1 MKNTGT
7 PYANWK
13 DDGSYDAIVIGSG
26 IGGLGVAALLA
37 KHAHKRVLVLE
48 RHTKAGGFTHAFS
61 RKDWDWDVGVHYI
74 GQVHHEGSMLRR
86 LFDEVGDGTLQ
97 WEPMGEVYDT
107 VVIGGQRWEYVA
119 GREAWRDRL
128 HLYFPDETDAID
140 RYLELVREAIGGA
153 RTFFAEKALPRA
165 AALVAGPWMRR
176 QFLRHSDRTLGE
188 VLDEITGNPTL
199 KAVLATQ
206 FGDHGLPPSRAS
218 FVIHAMIF
226 NHYLGGAA
234 YPVGGAS
241 RIAES
246 VAPVIE
252 EAGGDVVVNANVAS
266 VMVEGHRAVGVRMAG
281 GREIRAPL
289 VICDAGVP
297 NTVDHLLPEGT
308 PGREALRATLRRTT
322 RSASHICLYVGLD
335 ATDEALGLNRSN
347 LWVYNS
353 ADQDGDLAR
362 YLADTEAPLPMVYI
376 SFPSAKDPDFAN
388 RHPGK
393 ATVEVVS
400 IAPYDRFQQWEDT
413 KWMKRGEDYETIK
426 AELSSRL
433 IEVLEREV
441 PQIAGKIAYSELST
455 PLSTRHFSGYDK
467 GEIYGLDHTPA
478 RFRERALRPKTGLK
492 GFYLTGQDVCT
503 AGVAG
508 ALFGAVLSAS
518 AILGRNLLGEISRNK
533 SS

>member
-1 MKNTGT
+1 MKKTGT
-7 PYANWK
+7 PYAAWK
-13 DDGSYDAIVIGSG
+13 DDGNYDAIVIGSG
-26 IGGLGVAALLA
+26 IGGLGIAALLA
-37 KHAHKRVLVLE
+37 KHADKRVLVLE

-61 RKDWDWDVGVHYI
+61 REDWDWDVGVHYI
-74 GQVHHEGSMLRR
+74 GQVHREGSMIRR
-86 LFDEVGDGTLQ
+86 LCDEISGGALQ

-107 VVIGGQRWEYVA
+107 VVIGEQRWEYVT
-119 GREAWRDRL
+119 GREAWCERM
-128 HLYFPDETDAID
+128 HSYFPEDITAID
-140 RYLELVREAIGGA
+140 RYLEQVQDAIGGA
-153 RTFFAEKALPRA
+153 QTFFAEKALPGP

-176 QFLRHSDRTLGE
+176 RFLRHSARTLGE
-188 VLDEITGNPTL
+188 VLDEVTDNATL
-199 KAVLATQ
+199 KAVLAAQ
-206 FGDHGLPPSRAS
+206 FGDHGLPPAKAS

-241 RIAES
+241 KIAET

-252 EAGGDVVVNANVAS
+252 AAGGDVVVNADVVS
-266 VMVEGHRAVGVRMAG
+266 VLVEGGRAVGVRMIKG
-281 GREIRAPL
+281 DEIRAPL
-289 VICDAGVP
+289 VISDAGVP

-308 PGREALRATLRRTT
+308 PGRETLRATLQRTE
-322 RSASHICLYVGLD
+322 RSASHVCLYVGLD
-335 ATDEALGLNRSN
+335 ATDEELGLGRSN
-347 LWVYNS
+347 LWVYHS
-353 ADQDGDLAR
+353 PDQDGDLAR
-362 YLADTEAPLPMVYI
+362 YLADPEAPLPMVFI

-400 IAPYDRFQQWEDT
+400 IAPYDRFRQWEDT
-413 KWMKRGEDYETIK
+413 KWMKRGEDYEAIK
-426 AELSSRL
+426 DELSSRL

-455 PLSTRHFSGYDK
+455 PLSTRHFGGYDK
-467 GEIYGLDHTPA
+467 GEIYGLEHTPA
-478 RFRERALRPKTGLK
+478 RFRERALRPKTGLR

-503 AGVAG
+503 AGIAG

-518 AILGRNLLGEISRNK
+518 AILKRNLLAEISRNK

>member
-1 MKNTGT
+1 MKKTGE

-13 DDGSYDAIVIGSG
+13 DPGDYDAIIIGSG
-26 IGGLGVAALLA
+26 IGGLAIAALLA
-37 KHAHKRVLVLE
+37 KHAGRKVLVLE

-86 LFDEVGDGTLQ
+86 LFDEVGDGSLQ

-107 VVIGGQRWEYVA
+107 VVIGGERWEYVT
-119 GREAWRDRL
+119 GREAWRERM
-128 HLYFPDETDAID
+128 HSYFPNETEAID
-140 RYLELVREAIGGA
+140 QYLELVRDAIGGA
-153 RTFFAEKALPRA
+153 RTFFAEKALPTA
-165 AALVAGPWMRR
+165 AAMVAGPWMRR
-176 QFLRHSDRTLGE
+176 RFLRHSERTLGE
-188 VLDEITGNPTL
+188 VIDSVTDNPTL
-199 KAVLATQ
+199 KAVLAAQ
-206 FGDHGLPPSRAS
+206 FGDHGLPPSQAS

-246 VAPVIE
+246 IAPVIE
-252 EAGGDVVVNANVAS
+252 AAGGDIIVNAEVSSVA
-266 VMVEGHRAVGVRMAG
+266 VENGRAVGVRMADG
-281 GREIRAPL
+281 KEIRAPI
-289 VICDAGVP
+289 VISDAGIP
-297 NTVDHLLPEGT
+297 NTVLRLLSEGT
-308 PGREALRATLRRTT
+308 PGREKLRATLQHTA
-322 RSASHICLYVGLD
+322 RSASHICLYAGFD
-335 ATDEALGLNRSN
+335 STDEELGLGRSN
-347 LWVYNS
+347 LWVYHS

-362 YLADTEAPLPMVYI
+362 YLADPNEPVPLTYI

-400 IAPYDRFQQWEDT
+400 IAPYNRFRPWEDT
-413 KWMKRGEDYETIK
+413 KWMKRGEDYEAIK
-426 AELSSRL
+426 VELSRRL

-441 PQIAGKIAYSELST
+441 PQVAGKIAYHELST
-455 PLSTRHFSGYDK
+455 PLSTRHFGGYDE
-467 GEIYGLDHTPA
+467 GEIYGLEHTPA

-518 AILGRNLLGEISRNK
+518 ALLGRNLLGEIGRSQ
-533 SS
+533 